1 MKQSKV
7 GFKKLSQKFIMGN
20 HQKDL
25 VSFSENLL
33 ALLKGNLPYP
43 KGAIKLM
50 LNSQREL
57 IVVTSFGLS
66 QDYNVWHSKVGEQRL
81 NEKVLIHGN
90 AEEVPELFTHPFT
103 KPFKNIYEREEVRA
117 FLSVPISSPW
127 ERIGVLNLYKENSGR
142 FPKNMITF
150 LEELLG
156 YFGIVAHL
164 VWMYQEE
171 KQRSEILQLN
181 CDELKGLGNFYE
193 SIIENIPIGVVAT
206 NKKGDVVFMNQ
217 ELEGMSGQKKER
229 ILGRKW
235 YKVFGF
241 YGDTREKL
249 ENTFWTEKTN
259 YFPEI
264 HLGNVDGEVIPL
276 EMKTTMIK
284 NEQGGIVGVVA
295 ICSDLKEKKKIE
307 REVEKIE
314 KLSAIGQVATGIAHE
329 IRNPLAGI
337 SGVLQMLKGRV
348 KNDKKSYYLLQKTF
362 GEIDRLNNILEGLLS
377 FTSSQKVSFE
387 KVSIED
393 VCKEVL
399 LFAERPLAN
408 SNIILLK
415 RFGEGLPTIFV
426 DRTSIKQVILNL
438 FVNAI
443 KAMPE
448 GGKLVLET
456 FLVENLRGLSKGMF
470 WQESYPSQAKE
481 RLDRSYVCI
490 SIGDEGIGIPVS
502 EIPKIFEPFYS
513 STPDGIGLG
522 LYISSKI
529 MQKHQGFIGVQSS
542 YRKGTTFYI
551 LLPTM

>member
-1 MKQSKV
+1 M
-7 GFKKLSQKFIMGN
+7 
-20 HQKDL
+20 
-25 VSFSENLL
+25 
-33 ALLKGNLPYP
+33 
-43 KGAIKLM
+43 
-50 LNSQREL
+50 
-57 IVVTSFGLS
+57 VVTSFGLS

-90 AEEVPELFTHPFT
+90 AEEVPDLYTHPLT
-103 KPFKNIYEREEVRA
+103 QPFKDIYSREGIRA
-117 FLSVPISSPW
+117 FLAIPIKSPW
-127 ERIGVLNLYKENSGR
+127 EAVGVLNLYKEKAGT
-142 FPKNMITF
+142 FPKNLITS
-150 LEELLG
+150 LENLLQ
-156 YFGIVAHL
+156 YFGAIVHL
-164 VWMYQEE
+164 LWMYQEE
-171 KQRSEILQLN
+171 KQSRGILQQM
-181 CDELKGLGNFYE
+181 CEELKGLRNFYE

-206 NKKGDVVFMNQ
+206 NKKGDVVLMNQ
-217 ELEGMSGQKKER
+217 ALEGMSGQKKER
-229 ILGRKW
+229 ILGKKW

-249 ENTFWTEKTN
+249 ENTFWTGKTN

-264 HLGNVDGEVIPL
+264 HLGTVDGGVIPV

-284 NEQGGIVGVVA
+284 NEQGDIVGVVA

-399 LFAERPLAN
+399 FFAERPLAN
-408 SNIILLK
+408 NNIILLK
-415 RFGEGLPTIFV
+415 RFGEGLPTISV

-456 FLVENLRGLSKGMF
+456 FLVENLRGLSKGIF

-513 STPDGIGLG
+513 STSDGIGLG

>member
-1 MKQSKV
+1 
-7 GFKKLSQKFIMGN
+7 
-20 HQKDL
+20 
-25 VSFSENLL
+25 
-33 ALLKGNLPYP
+33 
-43 KGAIKLM
+43 
-50 LNSQREL
+50 
-57 IVVTSFGLS
+57 
-66 QDYNVWHSKVGEQRL
+66 
-81 NEKVLIHGN
+81 
-90 AEEVPELFTHPFT
+90 
-103 KPFKNIYEREEVRA
+103 
-117 FLSVPISSPW
+117 
-127 ERIGVLNLYKENSGR
+127 
-142 FPKNMITF
+142 
-150 LEELLG
+150 
-156 YFGIVAHL
+156 
-164 VWMYQEE
+164 
-171 KQRSEILQLN
+171 
-181 CDELKGLGNFYE
+181 
-193 SIIENIPIGVVAT
+193 
-206 NKKGDVVFMNQ
+206 
-217 ELEGMSGQKKER
+217 LEGMSGQKKER

-284 NEQGGIVGVVA
+284 NEQGGIDGVVA

-337 SGVLQMLKGRV
+337 NGVLQMLKGRV
-348 KNDKKSYYLLQKTF
+348 KNDKKSCYLLQKTF

-456 FLVENLRGLSKGMF
+456 FLVENLRGLSKGIF

-502 EIPKIFEPFYS
+502 EIPKIFELFYS

-529 MQKHQGFIGVQSS
+529 MQKHQVFIGVQSS